1 MTPPFQAPSAA
12 EPAEPGELEAYCA
25 NLFDLS
31 RLAAGEITLPL
42 ADEPFVAFW
51 EERAAEALS
60 QGAVGALTAHLPQL
74 RFPIRAGISQSEDYR
89 AATRRGVAPDTL
101 ATATGLLLEHP
112 EKVDLVLYAAPAGRV
127 PLLVCRS
134 RPEFESLLQALTRR
148 NEPEPIPASQ
158 GALMVAGFNNWGRIQ
173 ALRWRWEESGGE
185 GTWDDELRR
194 LQQQPE
200 LYQDRFILLSD
211 GPYSGVPAAELG
223 LAEDEWK
230 AISLAIRREHE
241 CTHYFTKRV
250 LGSMRNNLH
259 DEILADY
266 AGMAAALG
274 RFRADWFLRFLGI
287 AEPEGLRPGA
297 RLEIYRGK
305 PPLSDGAFQEL
316 QGIAR
321 TAAANVERFDAGE
334 PGTSRNPRERTVRLL
349 ALATHRL
356 EELAAP
362 GGAERLHQAAAVW
375 RERLRWT
382 AA

>member
-1 MTPPFQAPSAA
+1 MTPPIQAS
-12 EPAEPGELEAYCA
+12 ELDAYCE
-25 NLFDLS
+25 NRFDLS
-31 RLAAGEITLPL
+31 RLEAGEISLPL

-51 EERAAEALS
+51 EERAAEASSL
-60 QGAVGALTAHLPQL
+60 GAVAALAAHLPQL

-101 ATATGLLLEHP
+101 ASATGLVLAHP
-112 EKVDLVLYAAPAGRV
+112 GKVELVLYAAPAGRV

-134 RPEFESLLQALTRR
+134 RPEFETLLQALTRR

-173 ALRWRWEESGGE
+173 ALRRGWEESGAE
-185 GTWDDELRR
+185 GTWDDEFRSI
-194 LQQQPE
+194 QQQPE

-223 LAEDEWK
+223 LADTEWRD
-230 AISLAIRREHE
+230 ASLALRREHE

-250 LGSMRNNLH
+250 LGSMRNNLL

-266 AGMAAALG
+266 AGLAAAFG

-287 AEPEGLRPGA
+287 AEPAGLLPGA

-321 TAAANVERFDAGE
+321 AAAANVERFDAGE
-334 PGTSRNPRERTVRLL
+334 PGTSRDPRERTVRLL
-349 ALATHRL
+349 ALAAHRL

-362 GGAERLHQAAAVW
+362 GGAERLHRAAAVW